1 MRKNNMKV
9 QNIPL
14 DDIKPY
20 WRNPRKNEGAI
31 EAVKKSI
38 QDYGFNQPLILDAK
52 KVIIAGHTRYKALLE
67 LGYKDAPCVIVDL
80 PPAKAKEYRIADNKT
95 SELSEWDMDAL
106 IPELREIE
114 GVASMQVFFPDLDLQ
129 SLLEDTATVAAVT
142 TAEIEKQQEKME
154 NRFEE
159 HSNAVQGQYV
169 EILCPH
175 CGEAF
180 FLDRAELNRQ
190 PAQDKPE

>member
-1 MRKNNMKV
+1 MKI
-9 QNIPL
+9 QNLPL

-20 WRNPRKNEGAI
+20 WRNPRKNEAAV
-31 EAVKKSI
+31 EAVKQSI
-38 QDYGFNQPLILDAK
+38 QDYGFNQPIILDPK
-52 KVIIAGHTRYKALLE
+52 KIIIAGHTRYKALLE
-67 LGYKDAPCVIVDL
+67 LGWKEAPCVMVDL

-95 SELSEWDMDAL
+95 AELSDWDMDAL

-114 GVASMQVFFPDLDLQ
+114 GVANMQVFFPDLDLQ
-129 SLLEDTATVAAVT
+129 GLLEETATVAAVT
-142 TAEIEKQQEKME
+142 TADIEKQSEKME
-154 NRFEE
+154 SKFEE
-159 HSNAVQGQYV
+159 ASATVQGQYV

-180 FLDRAELNRQ
+180 FLDRSELNRQ